1 MGALAAL
8 NAEDVERRWGEIGL
22 RAWRLANA
30 DDARRPVLARVE
42 TQPAVEVELT
52 IPAATM
58 EPVLFLVRAALER
71 LVHDMIA
78 HGRAVAAV
86 AITLTL
92 DDARGALVDAPAHT
106 VTREARTARSLAR
119 VLPLFERCRAL
130 LDSWTLDAP
139 VSAVRVAIVAVAPL
153 SGEQGDLLSTSW
165 RDLGATDGRSSG
177 CARSS
182 ARGRSCVPKCRTR
195 IGRSEP
201 AYGKNCGPTRGDE
214 RARGREGERARGRE
228 KRGTR
233 GREGGTPHCCHP
245 FRTGRWCSPSPS
257 GCAPTASIA
266 AVCSARS
273 PAWPPAP

>member
-165 RDLGATDGRSSG
+165 RASAGASRRM
-177 CARSS
+177 ARI
-182 ARGRSCVPKCRTR
+182 AVRRGGT
-195 IGRSEP
+195 
-201 AYGKNCGPTRGDE
+201 
-214 RARGREGERARGRE
+214 RGREGERARGRE
-228 KRGTR
+228 GERRGEREDEREGHHTAVTRSAPAGGAHHPQAAARLLPLSPPSARRDRPR
-233 GREGGTPHCCHP
+233 GRPHRRRRHP
-245 FRTGRWCSPSPS
+245 RADRR
-257 GCAPTASIA
+257 A
-266 AVCSARS
+266 
-273 PAWPPAP
+273 